1 MISQRFFTDVFIA
14 VVKQF
19 LKKMSRFRNEWRR
32 IIFKSSRWDEKA
44 FDLFVIIAICISVS
58 AVVLESIPTFNPR
71 ISRVFYFV
79 EWCIT
84 VIFTLEYIL
93 RIYVS
98 LRPLRY
104 MRSFFGM
111 VDLLSILP
119 TYLDLLFPGTHYLS
133 LLRVLRVLRI
143 FRVLKLVKYIGEA
156 NFLMHTLYSAS
167 RKIAVFIFGVLM
179 LVLILGSL
187 MYMIE
192 GPESGFSS
200 IPKGVY
206 WAIVTLTTVG
216 YGDIS
221 PQTPLGQFVASAI
234 MIIGYGIIAVPTAI
248 VTAEMAQTK
257 KDTTDD
263 ESADQLCASCGWL
276 DHEHDAV
283 YCKVCGERLPDTR
296 H

>member
-1 MISQRFFTDVFIA
+1 
-14 VVKQF
+14 
-19 LKKMSRFRNEWRR
+19 MSRFRNEWRR

-58 AVVLESIPTFNPR
+58 AVILESIPTLDTR
-71 ISRVFYFV
+71 ISIAFYVV

-84 VIFTLEYIL
+84 IVFTLEYIL

-119 TYLDLLFPGTHYLS
+119 TYLDLLFPGTQYLS

-167 RKIAVFIFGVLM
+167 RKIAVFIFGVLI

-192 GPESGFSS
+192 GPESGFTS

-221 PQTPLGQFVASAI
+221 PQTPLGQFVASVI
-234 MIIGYGIIAVPTAI
+234 MIVGYGIIAVPTAI
-248 VTAEMAQTK
+248 VTAEMAQSK
-257 KDTTDD
+257 KDAND
-263 ESADQLCASCGWL
+263 EVVDRLCASCGWL

-283 YCKVCGERLPDTR
+283 YCKVCGERLPDMSKFR